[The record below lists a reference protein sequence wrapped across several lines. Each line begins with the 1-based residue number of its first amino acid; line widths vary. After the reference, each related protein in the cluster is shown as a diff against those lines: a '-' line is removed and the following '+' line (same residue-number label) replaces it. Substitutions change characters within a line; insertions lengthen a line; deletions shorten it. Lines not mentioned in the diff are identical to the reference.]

1 MHHLTVPRSLVT
13 LLLGALCALC
23 AIAAA
28 AAAPAARASSSV
40 AATPASAA
48 AERDLT
54 LLLDWVP
61 NPDHVGIYW
70 AQENGMFARRG
81 LKVKLQAP
89 SDPSAPIRLVGVGKA
104 ELAVSYEPELFFAA
118 AKKLPVIAVAA
129 VVPHPLNALMA
140 LPGSGIRSP
149 ADLKGRTVGLSGIP
163 TDRALFDTVVR
174 EAGLKA
180 SDVKT
185 VTVGFSLLPA
195 LLSKKVDAVIAYRN
209 VEGVQLAQEIG
220 AKPYVVAVDR
230 LGAPRYDE
238 LVLVANANRLRD
250 DKAYA
255 AAVRAAVA
263 ALVEGSRAARA
274 RPAAA
279 IRLMDDVTEYKT
291 PFLRESVPATLK
303 LLAPPGGAAI
313 GCVDVARWQRYGDW
327 MRSTGLLKERVDA
340 KAVVTDAYLPRR
352 CR

>member
-1 MHHLTVPRSLVT
+1 MHHLTVPRHVVA
-13 LLLGALCALC
+13 LLMGALCALC
-23 AIAAA
+23 AAAA
-28 AAAPAARASSSV
+28 AVAAPAAP
-40 AATPASAA
+40 AAPAA
-48 AERDLT
+48 ARDMT

-81 LKVKLQAP
+81 LNVKLQAP

-104 ELAVSYEPELFFAA
+104 DLAVSYEPELFFAA

-195 LLSKKVDAVIAYRN
+195 LLSKKVDAVVAYHN
-209 VEGVQLAQEIG
+209 IEGVQLAQEIG
-220 AKPYVVAVDR
+220 AKPYVVPVDR

-250 DKAYA
+250 DKTYA

-274 RPAAA
+274 NPAAA

-291 PFLRESVPATLK
+291 VFLRESVPATLK

-313 GCVDVARWQRYGDW
+313 GCVDVARWQRYGEW
-327 MRSTGLLKERVDA
+327 MRSTGLLKEKVDA
-340 KAVVTDAYLPRR
+340 KTVVTDAYLPAR